1 MWKGL
6 SAHTG
11 KMRRASPCPVEFCTA
26 YLIEHL
32 LFEKCHKKSNL
43 QSEHTTVPEFQPCSS
58 VAISFCLSRHVDDLW
73 KATFYLQH
81 TEKNVTAKAATVSI
95 ESAKRG

>member
-32 LFEKCHKKSNL
+32 LFERCNKKSNL
-43 QSEHTTVPEFQPCSS
+43 QS
-58 VAISFCLSRHVDDLW
+58 SR
-73 KATFYLQH
+73 KIAYRAYQCP
-81 TEKNVTAKAATVSI
+81 
-95 ESAKRG
+95 